1 MSSTTS
7 TASLTEV
14 NDVISETDHDDRGP
28 IVGTVAGVPEC
39 VLSQSTTGGADAC
52 AHVGSGWSGRARC
65 RAAATGRGR
74 HSASALGAPIY
85 VLHCSS
91 CHGVQGQ
98 GIDAPPLRDSQ
109 YVGTKSK
116 QEVFST
122 IADGRT
128 GTEMPAWLVTN
139 GGSLTDV
146 EISRV
151 IAYLCTWQ
159 GVPPLPTSTPVPE
172 EPTETPLPP
181 DAPTPEPAQPSLP
194 GGPGP
199 AASLAGE
206 VDRGQSGFGLF
217 CAVCHSAEG
226 VGGVPNPGSD
236 DGTVPELNPIDPTIE
251 NPDPKVFA
259 ANVDLFIEHGS
270 VPDGPSPMIMMPS
283 FGDAKMLTDQEIA
296 DLIAYVIS
304 LNATE
309 AAP

>member
-1 MSSTTS
+1 MSYQRRITTI
-7 TASLTEV
+7 AVPSLALLLVFLSACYPNPQPVGLTPVPTLAPAGQVVLVAALQRPVEGATV
-14 NDVISETDHDDRGP
+14 PVPSE
-28 IVGTVAGVPEC
+28 
-39 VLSQSTTGGADAC
+39 GGQAEA
-52 AHVGSGWSGRARC
+52 
-65 RAAATGRGR
+65 
-74 HSASALGAPIY
+74 ALGAPIY
-85 VLHCSS
+85 FLHCSS

-151 IAYLCTWQ
+151 IAYLGTWQ